1 MEEIMGII
9 SKIFFSKIL
18 VVIALIIIIM
28 LFLKKYKEFQNYK
41 ENIENDVTNHKKE
54 EKNKIEQ
61 PTNETIENQPEEISN
76 ENIEEILE
84 EKVEK

>member
-1 MEEIMGII
+1 MEEIIGII

-41 ENIENDVTNHKKE
+41 GNIENDVTNHEKE

-76 ENIEEILE
+76 DNIEEILE

>member
-1 MEEIMGII
+1 MEQIIGII

-28 LFLKKYKEFQNYK
+28 LFLRKYREFQNYK
-41 ENIENDVTNHKKE
+41 ENIENDVINHEKE

-61 PTNETIENQPEEISN
+61 PIAETIEEQKEEIPAK
-76 ENIEEILE
+76 NIEEN
-84 EKVEK
+84 VEK

>member
-1 MEEIMGII
+1 MEQIMGII

-28 LFLKKYKEFQNYK
+28 LFLRKYREFQNYK
-41 ENIENDVTNHKKE
+41 EKE

-61 PTNETIENQPEEISN
+61 PIAEIIEEQREEIPA
-76 ENIEEILE
+76 ENIEEN
-84 EKVEK
+84 VEK